1 MATRADKRQTCSR
14 LLRRRILGRRVSSGL
29 IRGGRLHGRLCGCL
43 RGHIG
48 GRLVRHLPGTTLGL
62 EQTVELFVA
71 ADTEKKNIN
80 HPPRVRT
87 QGHSRAAAAD
97 YERGAAGAEGGAHRR
112 VGVRSPLLL
121 EHGAGD
127 DGAAWGPPPSLK
139 RAGAALEGLGRRG
152 MMTMPAAPGAQAAPG
167 AERQV
172 CCCWG
177 RGHANARRQKKLLAL
192 LLAAAGTS
200 SVAMHAQASIASSS
214 AAVSLQG
221 ASTTVGLGLRAGV
234 ATGSRSRPACPF
246 DVVSAAGMGIGPAAA
261 ATRDGSAIR
270 LRGGAVG
277 SAADAEPNGAV
288 PSYKQ
293 VAATGVQD
301 HLNGD
306 EAADEA
312 GGHGDDEDKMV
323 LNVDMLKLEAL
334 RKLGASLRLGGRGTA
349 RRKFKV
355 VRKKGSKMDDGKI
368 QNSLRKA
375 GLNPIGEIDTIEM
388 IREDGSALFFPSPR
402 LLSNQQANTFCVQGD
417 YEERAPTAQ
426 TAAQLAAAEFDQ
438 LSDIEKLRRL
448 AAADLPASGA
458 DAAAAEIAQAQ
469 GSSPGGD
476 GQEGDG
482 EGDAEQGSP
491 EDILAEEEARDQV
504 DVSAGGEEGGAAGEQ
519 GEEGGAVDVG
529 GEEATTEGVD
539 EA

>member
-1 MATRADKRQTCSR
+1 
-14 LLRRRILGRRVSSGL
+14 
-29 IRGGRLHGRLCGCL
+29 
-43 RGHIG
+43 
-48 GRLVRHLPGTTLGL
+48 
-62 EQTVELFVA
+62 
-71 ADTEKKNIN
+71 
-80 HPPRVRT
+80 
-87 QGHSRAAAAD
+87 
-97 YERGAAGAEGGAHRR
+97 
-112 VGVRSPLLL
+112 
-121 EHGAGD
+121 
-127 DGAAWGPPPSLK
+127 
-139 RAGAALEGLGRRG
+139 
-152 MMTMPAAPGAQAAPG
+152 MTMPAAPGAQAAPG

-172 CCCWG
+172 CCG
-177 RGHANARRQKKLLAL
+177 RGHASARRQNKLLAL

-200 SVAMHAQASIASSS
+200 SLAMHAQASIASSS

-221 ASTTVGLGLRAGV
+221 ASATVGLGLRAGV

-246 DVVSAAGMGIGPAAA
+246 DVVSAAGIGIGSAAA

-306 EAADEA
+306 GAADEA
-312 GGHGDDEDKMV
+312 GGHGDDEGNKMV

-355 VRKKGSKMDDGKI
+355 VRKNGSKMDDGKI

-402 LLSNQQANTFCVQGD
+402 LLANQQANTFCVQGD

-469 GSSPGGD
+469 GSSPEGD

-504 DVSAGGEEGGAAGEQ
+504 DVSAGGEEGVPAGEQ
-519 GEEGGAVDVG
+519 GEEGGPADVG